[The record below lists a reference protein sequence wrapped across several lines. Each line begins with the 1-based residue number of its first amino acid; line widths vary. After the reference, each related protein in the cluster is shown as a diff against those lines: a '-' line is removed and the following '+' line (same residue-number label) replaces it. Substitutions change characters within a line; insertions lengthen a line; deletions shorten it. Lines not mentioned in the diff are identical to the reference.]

1 MKNKEIIYGVNPI
14 LEAIRAGGRRIGEI
28 VVEKGKEG
36 KQTLKGIIKAAE
48 ENRIAVSLMEGGEIT
63 ALTGNRNHQGVAAL
77 VSKLG
82 EPPPDL
88 RELANNALKEDKEAV
103 IAILD
108 EVSDP
113 GNLGAIIRSAEVL
126 GVKGIVIP
134 KDRAAQITP
143 VVIKRSAGAA
153 EHIPIATVNNIT
165 KAIEELKELG
175 FWVVGLEK
183 GGDKICYEFDF
194 KGPIAVVIGGEAK
207 GIRRLVKENCD
218 FIVSIPMKGKVS
230 SLNASS
236 AATLIFYEIMRQR
249 ETR

>member
-1 MKNKEIIYGVNPI
+1 MKNKEIMYGVNPI
-14 LEAIRAGGRRIGEI
+14 LEAIRSGSRRIGEI

-36 KQTLKGIIKAAE
+36 KQPLKGIIKAAE
-48 ENRIAVSLMEGGEIT
+48 GNGITISLMEGGEIT

-82 EPPPDL
+82 EFPDL

-165 KAIEELKELG
+165 KAIEELKGLG

-183 GGDKICYEFDF
+183 GGGKSCHQLNYD
-194 KGPIAVVIGGEAK
+194 GPIAVVIGGEAK

-218 FIVSIPMKGKVS
+218 FIVSIPMKGKIS

>member
-1 MKNKEIIYGVNPI
+1 MKSKEIIYGVNPV
-14 LEAIRAGGRRIGEI
+14 LEAIRSGSRGIGEI
-28 VVEKGKEG
+28 VVERGKEG
-36 KQTLKGIIKAAE
+36 KQTLKGVIKAAE
-48 ENRIAVSLMEGGEIT
+48 GNGIRVSLREGSDIT
-63 ALTGNRNHQGVAAL
+63 TLTGNRNHQGVAAI
-77 VSKLG
+77 VSKL
-82 EPPPDL
+82 EEAVDL
-88 RELANNALKEDKEAV
+88 GELANHTLKEDKEAV

-108 EVSDP
+108 GVSDP
-113 GNLGAIIRSAEVL
+113 GNLGAIIRAAEVL

-143 VVIKRSAGAA
+143 VVVKRSAGAA

-165 KAIEELKELG
+165 RALQELKELG

-183 GGDKICYEFDF
+183 GGNKICYEFHF
-194 KGPIAVVIGGEAK
+194 KGPIAVVIGGEGK

>member
-1 MKNKEIIYGVNPI
+1 MKSKEIIYGVNPV
-14 LEAIRAGGRRIGEI
+14 LEAIRAGGRGIGEML
-28 VVEKGKEG
+28 VEKGKEG
-36 KQTLKGIIKAAE
+36 RQTLKGVIKAAE
-48 ENRIAVSLMEGGEIT
+48 ENGITISLREGSEIAT
-63 ALTGNRNHQGVAAL
+63 LTGNRGHQGVAAI
-77 VSKLG
+77 VSKL
-82 EPPPDL
+82 EAAVDL
-88 RELANNALKEDKEAV
+88 HELAGRALKEDKEAV

-153 EHIPIATVNNIT
+153 EHMPIATVNNIT
-165 KAIEELKELG
+165 KALQELKELG

-207 GIRRLVKENCD
+207 GIRRLVRENCD